1 MSNNKFESQAS
12 TNYKEA
18 FALFDKRGN
27 GRVTVD
33 SLGDLLRACGQNP
46 TLAEIQDLE
55 KNVGGECEYQAFA
68 TMDIRTGADF
78 IDTVDFET
86 FQRVLNR
93 PGGFRDPGE
102 PEEYCRGFQVFDKDM
117 TGFIGVGQ
125 LKYILTNLG
134 EKMTDEEVD
143 ELLKAVDTS
152 SGQVNYTGTL
162 FDETPLLTVT
172 FTSSHPS
179 KLDKRAS
186 RRPLLLLL
194 LSLFFLLVA
203 VTLASS
209 RAFSRL
215 GSLANHFRFQ
225 APRTILSR
233 RQLVTSTMAP
243 DKYRNPPQAPPLF
256 TATPESIA
264 ADTKKLCDATKNVLD
279 SVAANVTADKAS
291 FANVLEP
298 ILIDENLAAT
308 QRRILTFYHHVST
321 NKELRDAS
329 TESERVFNDFGI
341 ECNMREDIF
350 NAVDA
355 AFANRA
361 SQDLTKEQAHVLEK
375 ERNKYIRNGLRL
387 PAGPKRDRFKEIQKR
402 LSELEIQGQT
412 NLNEEKGA
420 IWFTP
425 EELKGVPADDIDVD
439 SLEKGTGENE
449 GKVKLS
455 FKYNHYFPLI
465 KYAINADTRRKY
477 TVAESNK
484 ANVNVPIFQEIIT
497 LRDEAARLL
506 GYDNH
511 AALRIEEKMAKSPE
525 AVRSFL
531 DDLRSRLA
539 EGGAREINALKEY
552 KKKDYE
558 ERGLSFDD
566 SFYMWDTSF
575 YSRIQKEKE
584 YSVDEAKISQ
594 YFPVESTFAGMLKIF
609 EEIFGFVFVELKPE
623 ERARLSPTG
632 KAEDIV
638 WHEDVLIYSVWDD
651 EASGSSFN
659 GYLYLDLHPR
669 DNKYGHNANF
679 NLEPGYVTED
689 GKKHYPVTALVCNF
703 SKPTPKKP
711 SLLKHHEVVTLF
723 HELGHGIHDLA
734 GRTRYSYFHGTSTV
748 LDFVEAPSQMLENW
762 CWTPSVLKSLSKHWE
777 TKEQI
782 PDELIEK
789 LVSTKRLNSA
799 IGALGQLT
807 IGLFDMTVHTPES
820 HEAVKKLNAGRTWNE
835 LRHEISGTKGPED
848 LGEGLEWGNRHAGIG
863 HFIGGYDAGYYG
875 YLYSEVFSLDMF
887 HSFFAKN
894 PMDGKEGRRY
904 RHTVLERGG
913 SIPEM
918 EFLKEFLGRE
928 PSSEAFYKE
937 LGLSSSAS

>member
-1 MSNNKFESQAS
+1 MS
-12 TNYKEA
+12 
-18 FALFDKRGN
+18 
-27 GRVTVD
+27 
-33 SLGDLLRACGQNP
+33 
-46 TLAEIQDLE
+46 
-55 KNVGGECEYQAFA
+55 
-68 TMDIRTGADF
+68 
-78 IDTVDFET
+78 
-86 FQRVLNR
+86 
-93 PGGFRDPGE
+93 GF
-102 PEEYCRGFQVFDKDM
+102 
-117 TGFIGVGQ
+117 
-125 LKYILTNLG
+125 L
-134 EKMTDEEVD
+134 
-143 ELLKAVDTS
+143 
-152 SGQVNYTGTL
+152 
-162 FDETPLLTVT
+162 
-172 FTSSHPS
+172 
-179 KLDKRAS
+179 LDKRTS
-186 RRPLLLLL
+186 PRSLLLLL
-194 LSLFFLLVA
+194 LSLFFLIIA
-203 VTLASS
+203 ITLASS

-215 GSLANHFRFQ
+215 GSLANQFRFQ
-225 APRTILSR
+225 ATRTILST
-233 RQLVTSTMAP
+233 RQLMTSTMAP

-264 ADTKKLCDATKNVLD
+264 ADTKKLCDATKDVLD

-355 AFANRA
+355 AFANRE

-375 ERNKYIRNGLRL
+375 ERNKFIRNGLRL

-425 EELKGVPADDIDVD
+425 EELKGVPSDDIDVD

-465 KYAINADTRRKY
+465 KYAIDADTRRKY

-484 ANVNVPIFQEIIT
+484 ANVNVPLFQEIIT

-511 AALRIEEKMAKSPE
+511 AALRIEEKMAKSPA

-531 DDLRSRLA
+531 DDLRTRLT
-539 EGGAREINALKEY
+539 EGGAKEIGALKEY

-594 YFPVESTFAGMLKIF
+594 YFPVDSTFAGMLKIF
-609 EEIFGFVFVELKPE
+609 EEIFGFVFVELTPE

-799 IGALGQLT
+799 IGALGQLV

-835 LRHEISGTKGPED
+835 LRHDISGTKGPED

-894 PMDGKEGRRY
+894 PMDSKEGRRY

-937 LGLSSSAS
+937 LGLSSSTS

>member
-1 MSNNKFESQAS
+1 M
-12 TNYKEA
+12 
-18 FALFDKRGN
+18 
-27 GRVTVD
+27 
-33 SLGDLLRACGQNP
+33 
-46 TLAEIQDLE
+46 
-55 KNVGGECEYQAFA
+55 
-68 TMDIRTGADF
+68 
-78 IDTVDFET
+78 
-86 FQRVLNR
+86 
-93 PGGFRDPGE
+93 
-102 PEEYCRGFQVFDKDM
+102 
-117 TGFIGVGQ
+117 
-125 LKYILTNLG
+125 
-134 EKMTDEEVD
+134 
-143 ELLKAVDTS
+143 
-152 SGQVNYTGTL
+152 
-162 FDETPLLTVT
+162 
-172 FTSSHPS
+172 
-179 KLDKRAS
+179 
-186 RRPLLLLL
+186 
-194 LSLFFLLVA
+194 
-203 VTLASS
+203 
-209 RAFSRL
+209 
-215 GSLANHFRFQ
+215 
-225 APRTILSR
+225 
-233 RQLVTSTMAP
+233 TSTMVP

-264 ADTKKLCDATKNVLD
+264 ADTKKLCDVTKNVLD
-279 SVAANVTADKAS
+279 SVVADVPADKAT
-291 FANVLEP
+291 FAKALEP
-298 ILIDENLAAT
+298 ILLDENLAAT

-341 ECNMREDIF
+341 ECNMREDVF
-350 NAVDA
+350 KVVDG

-361 SQDLTKEQAHVLEK
+361 SEDLSKEQLHVLEK
-375 ERNKYIRNGLRL
+375 ERQKYIRNGLRL

-402 LSELEIQGQT
+402 LSELEIQCQT

-425 EELKGVPADDIDVD
+425 EELEGVPADDIDID

-465 KYAINADTRRKY
+465 KHAVNADTRRKY
-477 TVAESNK
+477 TIAESNK
-484 ANVNVPIFQEIIT
+484 ANINVPLFQEVIT

-506 GYDNH
+506 GYENH
-511 AALRIEEKMAKSPE
+511 AALRIEEKMAKGPE
-525 AVRSFL
+525 AVREFL
-531 DDLRSRLA
+531 DDLRTRLA
-539 EGGAREINALKEY
+539 EGGAKEINKLLEY
-552 KKKDYE
+552 KKKDLE
-558 ERGLSFDD
+558 ERGLPVDD
-566 SFYMWDTSF
+566 NFFMWDTSF

-584 YSVDEAKISQ
+584 YSVDETKISQ

-609 EEIFGFVFVELKPE
+609 EEIFGFVFVELKPD

-651 EASGSSFN
+651 EASGGNFC

-679 NLEPGYVTED
+679 NLEPGYIAED

-703 SKPTPKKP
+703 SKPSPKKP

-777 TKEQI
+777 TGEQI

-807 IGLFDMTVHTPES
+807 IGIFDMTVHTPES
-820 HEAVKKLNAGRTWNE
+820 HEAVKQLNAGRLWNE
-835 LRHEISGTKGPED
+835 LRHNISGTKGPED
-848 LGEGLEWGNRHAGIG
+848 LGQGL
-863 HFIGGYDAGYYG
+863 
-875 YLYSEVFSLDMF
+875 
-887 HSFFAKN
+887 
-894 PMDGKEGRRY
+894 
-904 RHTVLERGG
+904 
-913 SIPEM
+913 
-918 EFLKEFLGRE
+918 
-928 PSSEAFYKE
+928 
-937 LGLSSSAS
+937 